1 MKKLFNIAG
10 NKFIIAGLAFI
21 VWMLFFDRNDLA
33 TQFEYKKELNKL
45 EEEKNFYTTGN
56 DRVNTELKALTSDKQ
71 RLQQF
76 AREKYLMKKD
86 NEDIYIL
93 VEEKVEK

>member
-1 MKKLFNIAG
+1 MKKILRIAR
-10 NKFIIAGLAFI
+10 NKFFIVGLAFV

-45 EEEKNFYTTGN
+45 KEEKNFYTTEN
-56 DRVNTELKALTSDKQ
+56 DRVNEELKALTSDQK

-76 AREKYLMKKD
+76 AREKYMMKKD
-86 NEDIYIL
+86 NEDLYII
-93 VEEKVEK
+93 VEEETEK